1 MRDRI
6 GGRVMHPFARRVLFY
21 SHNGVGVGHLQRQLD
36 LAAAYRA
43 RHPESAVLLATGS
56 PGVSM
61 FDFPAGIDFLK
72 LPSLVMVDRY
82 RTWTPRDLAVPTEV
96 VSAMRAELLH
106 RTVRTFQP
114 DLLVADFMP
123 AGVYGELL
131 PALEELER
139 RGGTAVAGF
148 RDVVDE
154 PAFVRALWEETGVY
168 AALRRHYA
176 AICVYGDVRMLDFA
190 TAYGLSGRVPAV
202 HYCGYLGRERQE
214 ARRAIR
220 CGRPL
225 ILATS
230 GGGVDGSFL
239 LERFCETAARIRP
252 RLGGTWIA
260 VTGPL
265 MSDRDHARVEALAHL
280 SGVEIRRVVPALRS
294 LVAQADC
301 VVGMAGYNSVCDI
314 LSFQRPAVLV
324 PRPGPSMEQSIR
336 AARLHDW
343 GTAQVVAKDELTPD
357 RLALAITAALS
368 QTTIP
373 AAPLTLAGIAN
384 ALDVLDAATA
394 QADAA

>member
-1 MRDRI
+1 MR
-6 GGRVMHPFARRVLFY
+6 PSARRVLFY

-36 LAAAYRA
+36 LASAYRA

-61 FDFPAGIDFLK
+61 FTFPAGIDFLK

-82 RTWTPRDLAVPTEV
+82 RTWAPRDLAVPVEV
-96 VSAMRAELLH
+96 VATMRAELLH

-131 PALEELER
+131 PALDELDR
-139 RGGTAVAGF
+139 RGGVAIAGF

-176 AICVYGDVRMLDFA
+176 AVCVYGDARMLDFA
-190 TAYGLSGRVPAV
+190 TAYGLSGGAPAV
-202 HYCGYLGRERQE
+202 HYCGYLGRERPA
-214 ARRAIR
+214 ARTAPRYE
-220 CGRPL
+220 RPL

-239 LERFCETAARIRP
+239 LERFCEIAGRIRP
-252 RLGGTWIA
+252 QLGGTWIA

-265 MSDRDHARVEALAHL
+265 MSERDRARVEALARL
-280 SGVEIRRVVPALRS
+280 SGVETRQVVPSLRS
-294 LVAQADC
+294 LVAEADC

-314 LSFQRPAVLV
+314 LSFRRPAVLV
-324 PRPGPSMEQSIR
+324 PRAGPSMEQSIR
-336 AARLHDW
+336 AARLHEW
-343 GTAQVVAKDELTPD
+343 GTAQVIAMPELTAD
-357 RLALAITAALS
+357 RFARAITGALS
-368 QTTIP
+368 QKTMP
-373 AAPLTLAGIAN
+373 EAPLNLAGIAG